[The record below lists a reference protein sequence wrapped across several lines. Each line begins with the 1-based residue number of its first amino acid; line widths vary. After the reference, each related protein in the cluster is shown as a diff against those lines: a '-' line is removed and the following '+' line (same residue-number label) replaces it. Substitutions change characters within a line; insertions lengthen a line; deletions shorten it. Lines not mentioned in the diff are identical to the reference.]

1 MSNRRRKVAR
11 PSSNH
16 RGGTA
21 TKPVQVAGRIAET
34 SDALRPTP
42 TAVEG
47 DCDVQ
52 QLRRDALHDSGVEAA
67 EILRCAVAH
76 PHPIPPNAVRQAQPY
91 GGERRRPQELLR
103 QQAVPCVEELRD
115 RAHDAQPDSPRLRA
129 CSLQQQPGP
138 GHPACGS
145 PGADLDDPGARL
157 LLGRHRQEL
166 VDVHGHLHRGREAVA
181 QQAAQRLVAQG
192 LRGAELLEQ
201 GERAV
206 AGHEAAPSLLDGE
219 DPGEQPEPSGAGALE
234 LGDEPLLDDVQGV
247 PRPRLR
253 RELPS
258 HGQLDDALQV
268 YAPDLRRQ
276 RVQRLRGHVIDDDP
290 LAARA
295 QLDDA
300 QHVSDRNLVINER
313 EHLTKQVQY
322 QQVHGEVP
330 DTAVRALDDEQRQ
343 AREAPGRPGVRGR
356 PRGESEDDAHEVEYV
371 PRPCVLPEHVV
382 RRRVLPIVNKR
393 LLGLR

>member
-1 MSNRRRKVAR
+1 MS
-11 PSSNH
+11 
-16 RGGTA
+16 
-21 TKPVQVAGRIAET
+21 I
-34 SDALRPTP
+34 
-42 TAVEG
+42 
-47 DCDVQ
+47 
-52 QLRRDALHDSGVEAA
+52 
-67 EILRCAVAH
+67 
-76 PHPIPPNAVRQAQPY
+76 
-91 GGERRRPQELLR
+91 
-103 QQAVPCVEELRD
+103 
-115 RAHDAQPDSPRLRA
+115 
-129 CSLQQQPGP
+129 
-138 GHPACGS
+138 
-145 PGADLDDPGARL
+145 
-157 LLGRHRQEL
+157 
-166 VDVHGHLHRGREAVA
+166 
-181 QQAAQRLVAQG
+181 
-192 LRGAELLEQ
+192 
-201 GERAV
+201 
-206 AGHEAAPSLLDGE
+206 LDGE

-371 PRPCVLPEHVV
+371 PRPEGGSGLPAKQQDKLLCSIFPVGQRSPVPPSAAAELTNPLSRVAAVLYAGNLEQGTEV
-382 RRRVLPIVNKR
+382 RECRIRHHEICSAQQI
-393 LLGLR
+393 